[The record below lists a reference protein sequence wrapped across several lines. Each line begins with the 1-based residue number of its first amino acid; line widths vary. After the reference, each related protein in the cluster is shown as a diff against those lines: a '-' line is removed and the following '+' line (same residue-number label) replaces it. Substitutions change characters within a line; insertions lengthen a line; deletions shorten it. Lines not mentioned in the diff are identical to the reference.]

1 LTHRTI
7 APARGTKAPPTSLT
21 AWIKRNVELSPIKGV
36 PRKVAAATLLRRN
49 PNNPLFE
56 TLLRADMAKH
66 EVDEVRAIA
75 GALDEIFSPATR
87 GEVQN
92 DLVGV
97 VSPMHERGAVA

>member
-1 LTHRTI
+1 
-7 APARGTKAPPTSLT
+7 LT